1 MSTALNVNH
10 LMFLL
15 QGAAWTVGLSLIAFV
30 GGGLLGLLVAL
41 CRVSPVKA
49 VRVLTAGYVQLVQG
63 TPLLVILF
71 MSFFGLPVLGLKI
84 SPLTAA
90 SISLTVY
97 VAAYLGEIWRGCIQS
112 VPRAQWEAAE
122 CLALTR
128 VQRMRLV
135 VLPQAIRIATPP
147 TVGFM
152 VQIVKNTSLASV
164 VGFVELARSGQLIN
178 NSVFEPFLIYVII
191 AVLYFAMCFPLSR
204 WSQRLERRNSPAQRQ
219 AAASALPQA
228 STLSLT

>member
-1 MSTALNVNH
+1 VTTALTTNH
-10 LMFLL
+10 LLFLL
-15 QGAAWTVGLSLIAFV
+15 QGAAWTVGLSLIAFA
-30 GGGLLGLLVAL
+30 GGGLLGLVVAL

-49 VRVLTAGYVQLVQG
+49 VRLFTAGYVQLVQG

-71 MSFFGLPVLGLKI
+71 MTFFGLPVLGLKL
-84 SPLTAA
+84 SPLAA
-90 SISLTVY
+90 AGLSLTIY
-97 VAAYLGEIWRGCIQS
+97 VSAYLGEIWRGCIES

-128 VQRMRLV
+128 SQRMRMV
-135 VLPQAIRIATPP
+135 VLPQALRIATPP

-152 VQIVKNTSLASV
+152 VQIIKNTSLASV

-178 NSVFEPFLIYVII
+178 NSVFEPFLVYVVI

-204 WSQRLERRNSPAQRQ
+204 WSQRLERRGAGAQRQ
-219 AAASALPQA
+219 AVDAIPQA
-228 STLSLT
+228 ATLSLT